1 MFRLRSGKLREIE
14 PSNSAPAP
22 TNVTLA
28 TDNAAPASAH
38 PAAPSNSATSNA
50 APSNDVMDGLLNV
63 SDDEDSLKSDL
74 DGESVADGK
83 GSLKSNSFDQ
93 AGVDGDGD
101 GQEEWTAMAPSL

>member
-1 MFRLRSGKLREIE
+1 
-14 PSNSAPAP
+14 
-22 TNVTLA
+22 
-28 TDNAAPASAH
+28 
-38 PAAPSNSATSNA
+38 
-50 APSNDVMDGLLNV
+50 MDGLLNV